1 MQAKVATGNDPL
13 APMPERYE
21 YETNGQ
27 ATFIT
32 GVGIANRQQTF
43 DEPDSDSEDEEDK
56 LLREADKHKEDFCDL
71 FRQMNEMKSGLEG
84 DDIYY
89 MKQMRDIQ
97 GLRIDDHLKQYD
109 RIQNGMVKLAD
120 ESVEA
125 M

>member
-13 APMPERYE
+13 APMPEHYE
-21 YETNGQ
+21 YDTNGQ

-71 FRQMNEMKSGLEG
+71 FR
-84 DDIYY
+84 
-89 MKQMRDIQ
+89 
-97 GLRIDDHLKQYD
+97 
-109 RIQNGMVKLAD
+109 
-120 ESVEA
+120 
-125 M
+125 